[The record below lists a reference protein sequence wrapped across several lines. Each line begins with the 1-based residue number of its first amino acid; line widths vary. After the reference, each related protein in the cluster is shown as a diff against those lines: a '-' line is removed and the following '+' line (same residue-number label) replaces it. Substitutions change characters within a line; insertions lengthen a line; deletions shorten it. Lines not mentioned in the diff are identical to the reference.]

1 MELKELGKTGVKL
14 PEIGLGT
21 SAYGGGP
28 GPLRK
33 GVEAGAFLID
43 TAERYGS
50 EEVVGQVARGQRK
63 SVFLATKVS
72 GANLKYDQVIAA
84 ANDSLSRLGTDYIDL
99 YQVHWPDAS
108 VPMKETM
115 RALEVLVEEGKVRY
129 IGVSNFTVDQ
139 MKEAQ
144 DALKQNE
151 IVSNQVLYNLVDR
164 EIEDGVIPY
173 CQENGI
179 TVQAY
184 SPLAQGKLSSLAFFW
199 HTRAMKVLREMA
211 SETGKTQAQVA
222 LNWCTSKSNVI
233 AIPKSNSE
241 DRIMEFCNASG
252 WRLAP
257 EQIDLLNR
265 SFTRY

>member
-1 MELKELGKTGVKL
+1 MELKELGKTGVML

-21 SAYGGGP
+21 SAYDGGP

-72 GANLKYDQVIAA
+72 GANLKYDQVITA
-84 ANDSLSRLGTDYIDL
+84 ANDSLSRLETDYIDL
-99 YQVHWPDAS
+99 YQVHWPDPS
-108 VPMKETM
+108 VPMKDTM
-115 RALEVLVEEGKVRY
+115 RAMEALVAEGKVRY

-144 DALKQNE
+144 DALKQND
-151 IVSNQVLYNLVDR
+151 IVSNQVLYNLADR
-164 EIEDGVIPY
+164 EIEDSILPY

-179 TVQAY
+179 TIQAY

-199 HTRAMKVLREMA
+199 RSKAMKVLREIA

-222 LNWCTSKSNVI
+222 LNWCTSKSNVS
-233 AIPKSNSE
+233 AIPKSSSGE
-241 DRIMEFCNASG
+241 RMVEFCGASG

-257 EQIDLLNR
+257 EQIELLNR
-265 SFTRY
+265 SFVRY